1 MATVLEFSQSLQPP
15 DQLSLVPSVTEFGFA
30 RRVEFGAFLDRRMR
44 EHRTW
49 QNRELEDL
57 TEEIFREVL
66 DYTGQ
71 KLQQAA
77 ARAR

>member
-1 MATVLEFSQSLQPP
+1 MATVITISQSPHP
-15 DQLSLVPSVTEFGFA
+15 SAQLSLVGSQPPKWG
-30 RRVEFGAFLDRRMR
+30 VEFLDRRMR

-57 TEEIFREVL
+57 TCEIFREVL

-71 KLQQAA
+71 KLQQVA
-77 ARAR
+77 ARVR

>member
-1 MATVLEFSQSLQPP
+1 MATVLSISESLHPP
-15 DQLSLVPSVTEFGFA
+15 DQLSLVSASPVKFDA
-30 RRVEFGAFLDRRMR
+30 AFLDRRMR
-44 EHRTW
+44 EHRMW

-57 TEEIFREVL
+57 TAEVLREVL

-77 ARAR
+77 RARCR